1 MNTGMLFSYFD
12 QIYYQESL
20 ENMGEKNLP
29 SMWLC
34 PDFLASKFFLLTLLH
49 LQEKITFEEH

>member
-20 ENMGEKNLP
+20 ENMGESNLP
-29 SMWLC
+29 SMWFC
-34 PDFLASKFFLLTLLH
+34 PDFLASKFFLLTLFH
-49 LQEKITFEEH
+49 LQGTLIK